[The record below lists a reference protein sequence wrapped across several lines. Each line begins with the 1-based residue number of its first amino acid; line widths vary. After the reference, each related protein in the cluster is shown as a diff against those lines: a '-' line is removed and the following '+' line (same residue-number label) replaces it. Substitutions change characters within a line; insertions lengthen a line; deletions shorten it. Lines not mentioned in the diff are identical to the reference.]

1 MLRRLEEI
9 KLVEIAGDVGVKSL
23 AIPVIMGFAA
33 WLKKYTVVSNK
44 AIPLIVVAMC
54 VAVECFAAGNA
65 SAYTILKGAG
75 WGFVTVGLYSA
86 AKNTAEGLR
95 R

>member
-1 MLRRLEEI
+1 MT
-9 KLVEIAGDVGVKSL
+9 LVEIAGDVSLKTL
-23 AIPVIMGFAA
+23 AIPVIMGFAQ
-33 WLKKYTVVSNK
+33 WIKKYTTISNK
-44 AIPLIVVAMC
+44 AIPLIVVLLC
-54 VAVECFAAGNA
+54 TAVECLAGGNV
-65 SAYTILKGAG
+65 SLHTVLKGAG